1 MSIRHRTGNEYPEGV
16 QFQFA
21 ARIRRR
27 KIAAFHA
34 NPSGWQKCCLLNE
47 LLPGKCSDF
56 QKAFVAEFV
65 PVPVKFRSGCGIVMG
80 IADFDPER
88 FSSLFIASFEE
99 TGEGGELLTVGIQ
112 NQGAVRIQIERF
124 IAGGDGIPVQPD
136 RKFPDGLFRAA
147 FLLPAA
153 ESFSRGK
160 GKKRGGPVSADGKCN
175 HDKDRNRDFHRCFIL
190 S

>member
-1 MSIRHRTGNEYPEGV
+1 
-16 QFQFA
+16 
-21 ARIRRR
+21 
-27 KIAAFHA
+27 
-34 NPSGWQKCCLLNE
+34 
-47 LLPGKCSDF
+47 
-56 QKAFVAEFV
+56 
-65 PVPVKFRSGCGIVMG
+65 MG

-112 NQGAVRIQIERF
+112 NQGVVGIQIERF

-136 RKFPDGLFRAA
+136 RKFPDGPFRAA